1 MNLLPTQFADSSS
14 GLASLGIDGKA
25 FIIQLITFLLVFW
38 VLKRWAFGPIVK
50 LMDQRRKT
58 IEDGVSL
65 GEQMRKDKAEL
76 EDQVAKT
83 LHEAR
88 VKGDGLVA
96 DAQDEARDVI
106 HEAEAKA
113 QEKAEIIL
121 NEAKERTKQ
130 EVARAR
136 KQLEGEI
143 VGLISDATEAIIDEK
158 VDATK
163 DASLIDRALREH
175 ARA

>member
-1 MNLLPTQFADSSS
+1 MNVLPTQFADSSS

-25 FIIQLITFLLVFW
+25 FIIQLVTFLLVLW

-76 EDQVAKT
+76 EGQVAKT
-83 LHEAR
+83 LREAR
-88 VKGDGLVA
+88 VKGDSLVA

-136 KQLEGEI
+136 KQLEG
-143 VGLISDATEAIIDEK
+143 
-158 VDATK
+158 
-163 DASLIDRALREH
+163 
-175 ARA
+175 